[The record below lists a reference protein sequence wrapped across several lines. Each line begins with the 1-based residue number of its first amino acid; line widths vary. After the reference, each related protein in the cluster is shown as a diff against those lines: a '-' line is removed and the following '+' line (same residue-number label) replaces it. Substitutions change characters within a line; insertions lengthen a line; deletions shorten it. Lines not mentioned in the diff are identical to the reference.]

1 MMHAGDME
9 LLHASMHA
17 NWLSPVTFLRILL
30 TVPPAT
36 SSTLP
41 IDAVLPSLLEALAR
55 HTRCL
60 LVAQPGAGK
69 TTRVPL
75 ALLGLQGRNSDQ
87 SGADPL
93 PKSELDSLGAGKWLL
108 LEPRRVAAR
117 LAAGYMAEQLDESLG
132 QTVGYRVRG
141 ESKVGKHTR
150 LEVVTQ
156 GILTRMLQDDP
167 SLEGIVGIIFDEFH
181 ERSLEADL
189 GLALALDVQQGLRDD
204 LRLLVMSATLD
215 VGSLLQ
221 VLGADTPVIDC
232 PGRVWPVT
240 TMHRS
245 PPLREPAERH
255 QAAVVK
261 EALSS
266 QEGDILVFL
275 PGQSEIRRLH
285 NALLDALPPEIEV
298 LALHGQLT
306 LTQQQSVLNPLRS
319 ETKRRRIILST
330 AIAESSL
337 TVPGVRI
344 VIDAG
349 MERVPVFQPR
359 SGLTT
364 LDTRRV
370 NRASAD
376 QRRGRA
382 GREAPGQ
389 CYRLWSEE
397 SPLAAHREPEIL
409 QADLSS
415 LVFELLRWGVQDMGQ
430 LSWVSSP
437 PSGALASARQLLQT
451 LGLAQEDGLLSPLG
465 RQCARWPTHPRL
477 AVMLEVASASKAL
490 PLACWI
496 VAWLEESTGSQE
508 MDMDIVLSKRPD
520 RQGREPA
527 GVDGRW
533 LRAARQWASR
543 AGCSLDVADLSP
555 LPMLLARAYPDRI
568 ARRQN
573 TPAPQTQSPTQGRA
587 RYKLVSGGQAL
598 LPENHALT
606 KAEFL
611 VAVEL
616 DGDVSGARVFH
627 AIAIE
632 RADIDIAFPQSRTWQ
647 PQIRWDNAAGRLVG
661 EEVKCLGDLVLEQ
674 RPLTRLPPEA
684 IRKGLLQALRQ
695 RGQLPW
701 SDEDQQLLGRLRLVH
716 KVMSDRW
723 PDVSEPSL
731 LESLEHW
738 LAPHLD
744 GITRMEQLERLPLGR
759 YLQESLDWSLQQQL
773 AQLAPTHIEV
783 PSGSRIVIDYSGEEP
798 VLAVKLQEMFGQ
810 TNTPTVVNG
819 RVPVLLHLLSPA
831 RRPVQVT
838 RDLAGFWANSY
849 FEVRKDLRGRY
860 PRHPWPDDPLQA
872 EATARAKKRGT

>member
-1 MMHAGDME
+1 MATE
-9 LLHASMHA
+9 SSL
-17 NWLSPVTFLRILL
+17 PVS
-30 TVPPAT
+30 A
-36 SSTLP
+36 LP
-41 IDAVLPSLLEALAR
+41 IDAVMLELQAALSR

-75 ALLGLQGRNSDQ
+75 ALLQHETRGR
-87 SGADPL
+87 
-93 PKSELDSLGAGKWLL
+93 WLL

-117 LAAGYMAEQLDESLG
+117 LAAGYMAAQLGESLG

-141 ESKVGKHTR
+141 ESKVSGKTR

-167 SLEGIVGIIFDEFH
+167 ALEGIAGIIFDEFH

-189 GLALALDVQQGLRDD
+189 GLALALDVQQGLRED
-204 LRLLVMSATLD
+204 LRLLIMSATLD

-232 PGRVWPVT
+232 PGRTWPVVT
-240 TMHRS
+240 LHRS
-245 PPLREPAERH
+245 PPPREPAERH

-266 QEGDILVFL
+266 QDGDILVFL
-275 PGQSEIRRLH
+275 PGQSEIRRLQST
-285 NALLDALPPEIEV
+285 LLDVLPPDVDV
-298 LALHGQLT
+298 LPLHGQLT
-306 LTQQQSVLNPLRS
+306 LAQQQSVLNPSQSLNRS
-319 ETKRRRIILST
+319 QSRAMPAPTGTEGSRETPPQHRRVILST

-370 NRASAD
+370 NRASSD

-382 GREAPGQ
+382 GREAPGH

-415 LVFELLRWGVQDMGQ
+415 LVFELLRWGVQDGTQ
-430 LSWVSSP
+430 LNWVSNP
-437 PSGALASARQLLQT
+437 PAGSLASARQLLQT
-451 LGLAQEDGLLSPLG
+451 LGMTQDDGLLSALG
-465 RQCARWPTHPRL
+465 RKCARWPTHPRL
-477 AVMLEVASASKAL
+477 AALLEIAAANKAL

-496 VAWLEESTGSQE
+496 VAWLEESAGGPE
-508 MDMDIVLSKRPD
+508 MDMDIVLSTRPGLH
-520 RQGREPA
+520 GREPTGA
-527 GVDGRW
+527 DGRW

-543 AGCSLDVADLSP
+543 AGCSLHVTDLSL
-555 LPMLLARAYPDRI
+555 LPILLARAYPDRV
-568 ARRQN
+568 ARRQIA
-573 TPAPQTQSPTQGRA
+573 TTSQTQNPLQGKT
-587 RYKLVSGGQAL
+587 RYKLVSGGQAT

-606 KAEFL
+606 KSEFL
-611 VAVEL
+611 VTVEL

-627 AIAIE
+627 AIAIDRE
-632 RADIDIAFPQSRTWQ
+632 QIAICFPQSRTWQ
-647 PQIRWDNAAGRLVG
+647 PQIRWDNTAGRLVG
-661 EEVKCLGDLVLEQ
+661 EEVQSLGSMVLDQ
-674 RPLTRLPPEA
+674 RPLAKLPPEA
-684 IRKGLLQALRQ
+684 IRKALLEALRQ

-701 SDEDQQLLGRLRLVH
+701 SDEDQQLLGRLRLMGR
-716 KVMSDRW
+716 VMPDKW
-723 PDVSEPSL
+723 PDASESSL
-731 LESLEHW
+731 LSALERW
-738 LAPHLD
+738 LAPHLE

-759 YLQESLDWSLQQQL
+759 FLLESLDWSLQQQL
-773 AQLAPTHIEV
+773 AQLAPTHITV
-783 PSGSRIVIDYSGEEP
+783 PSGNHIAVDYSGEEP

-810 TNTPTVVNG
+810 THTPTLVNG

-838 RDLAGFWANSY
+838 RDLAGFWATSY